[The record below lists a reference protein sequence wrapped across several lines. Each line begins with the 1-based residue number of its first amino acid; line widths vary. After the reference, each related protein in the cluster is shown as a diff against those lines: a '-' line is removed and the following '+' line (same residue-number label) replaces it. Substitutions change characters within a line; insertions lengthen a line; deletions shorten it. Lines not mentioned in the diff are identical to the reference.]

1 MAGGGAWPWKGGRRK
16 DYDIYIYIYTWNPD
30 MTSVLIGSLTI
41 FWVVGGGKI
50 EVTNRFQ
57 VYEKYFWTCSAP
69 LGVV

>member
-1 MAGGGAWPWKGGRRK
+1 
-16 DYDIYIYIYTWNPD
+16 